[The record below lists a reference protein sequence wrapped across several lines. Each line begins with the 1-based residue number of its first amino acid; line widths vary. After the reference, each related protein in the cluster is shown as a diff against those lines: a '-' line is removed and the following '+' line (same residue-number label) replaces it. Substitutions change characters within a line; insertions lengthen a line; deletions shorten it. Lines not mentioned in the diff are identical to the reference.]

1 MHTALTPRT
10 LLRPLAF
17 VMGTGLAAALLIDGG
32 LSGVPSASAATAC
45 QNTTTLSNGGFEEP
59 VIAPTA
65 YQIMPSAN
73 VPGWES
79 TDPSG
84 IEIWSTGFLGVPA
97 GAGNQFA
104 EINATQPGT
113 LYQDVATT
121 PGQSLQWSLL
131 HRGRSGA
138 DVMDVVI
145 GATGGTPA
153 SQGNLTDDTSAWGRH
168 TGVYVVPP
176 GQTSTRFGF
185 RAVSTANG
193 NPSIGN
199 FLDDITFGLGPCI
212 DTTAGVANLT
222 VPGGAVHV
230 GDTIEYTVTAT
241 NNGGGAATLAA
252 LRDTLPAGVEL
263 VPGSLR
269 VIGSNAASKTD
280 AAGDDQAEYDAATRT
295 VVGRLGAGADAATG
309 GSLAPGESSSL
320 VFRVIVLSAAAFTDL
335 SNTGVLTYTDSL
347 AGTVQSSTAPVV
359 VTPVAPTANLVV
371 TESLDLP
378 APVAG
383 GSTNPTFTVTIAN
396 SGPQADSAVIATIS
410 VPTELSG
417 ASVLLGGAPCPIT
430 GASAQCVIGALG
442 SGAIATITVTGSIA
456 GAVPAG
462 TVVTVAA
469 TVSGAVYESST
480 ADNAATASATTTSL
494 GDLWVTTTA
503 SSTTVREGDTASFTL
518 DIGNTGP
525 SDATA
530 IVLAIDAPAGLTA
543 TATAGT
549 FDPATSRWTLPALAS
564 GTSQSLVFRGAAGT
578 LGRLATRL
586 AVVSSSVQDANPAN
600 DSATASLLVQRVALL
615 APPATAVAASE
626 VTAPTTALA
635 HSAAAATKTP
645 LARTGLASTG
655 ADAQGALLAAI
666 VLLLAGF
673 AIVAGRRVVRA
684 RR

>member
-1 MHTALTPRT
+1 MRTALTPRT

-17 VMGTGLAAALLIDGG
+17 VTGTGLAAALLVGGG
-32 LSGVPSASAATAC
+32 LSGVPSAAAATTC

-97 GAGNQFA
+97 GEGSQFA

-145 GATGGTPA
+145 GATGGTLD
-153 SQGNLTDDTSAWGRH
+153 SQGNLTDDTAAWGRH
-168 TGVYVVPP
+168 TGVYVVPA

-199 FLDDITFGLGPCI
+199 FLDDITFGLGPCV
-212 DTTAGVANLT
+212 DTTAAVTNVT

-230 GDTIEYTVTAT
+230 GDTIEYTLTST
-241 NNGGGAATLAA
+241 NNGGGAATLSA

-269 VIGSNAASKTD
+269 IIGATSASKTD

-295 VVGRLGAGADAATG
+295 VVGRLGANADATTG
-309 GSLAPGESSSL
+309 GSLLPGASTSL
-320 VFRVIVLSAAAFTDL
+320 VFRVIVLSAAAFTTL
-335 SNTGVLTYTDSL
+335 SNAGVLSYTDPL

-359 VTPVAPTANLVV
+359 LTPVAATANLVV
-371 TESLDLP
+371 SESVDTP
-378 APVAG
+378 NPVAG
-383 GSTNPTFTVTIAN
+383 GTANPTFTVTVAN
-396 SGPQADSAVIATIS
+396 SGPQADTGVVATIS
-410 VPTELSG
+410 VPAELGG
-417 ASVLLGGAPCPIT
+417 ASVFVAGIPCPIAA
-430 GASAQCVIGALG
+430 GQARCAIGALG
-442 SGAIATITVTGSIA
+442 SAASAAITITGSIA

-469 TVSGAVYESST
+469 TAAGDVYESST
-480 ADNAATASATTTSL
+480 GDNAATTSATTTSL

-503 SSTTVREGDTASFTL
+503 SSATVREGDTASFTL

-564 GTSQSLVFRGAAGT
+564 GTSQSLVFRGAART
-578 LGRLATRL
+578 LGQLATRL
-586 AVVSSSVQDANPAN
+586 AVVSSSVQDADPAN
-600 DSATASLLVQRVALL
+600 DTDTASLLVQRIALL
-615 APPATAVAASE
+615 APPASAVAASE
-626 VTAPTTALA
+626 VTAPTTAVT
-635 HSAAAATKTP
+635 HTAAAATRTP
-645 LARTGLASTG
+645 LASTGLASTG
-655 ADAQGALLAAI
+655 ADAQGGLLIAI
-666 VLLLAGF
+666 VLFLAGF
-673 AIVAGRRVVRA
+673 AIVAGRRVVRT